1 MFEKLS
7 KVTTLLALLI
17 AGSVIV
23 LLVGFAAYLSPA
35 WIQVNVHLALLTD
48 QKSLKPKR
56 VI

>member
-35 WIQVNVHLALLTD
+35 WIQVNVCFTLLTD
-48 QKSLKPKR
+48 QKALKLKR